1 MELDSLSSL
10 EKREILFTDIKNA
23 IEVNWINNSKLPN
36 NDAIIRSV
44 LNLSDIDSAEAR
56 LRRFAPFIKM
66 IFPETVE
73 LKGIIESPLVEVPE
87 LRKALNRE
95 KIGAN
100 LAGKLY
106 MKMDS
111 QLPVGGSVK
120 ARGGIYE
127 VLKYTEDLA
136 VKNGVLESYEDDY
149 CKLASPAAKAFFST
163 KKLHIGSTGNL
174 GLSVGLMGKAI
185 GYEIIVHMSSDA
197 AEWKKELLRSKGVI
211 VKAYEG
217 DYVEAVNFIN
227 QQKAVRKDDL
237 FIVSVDMPSG
247 VNADNGQICQA
258 AVKADATVTFNQ
270 VKIGQLM
277 YPGCEQVGRLYVE
290 DAGITG
296 ESFLGKEPEAFFYDG
311 DIDKLLPSRKKDS
324 NKGSNGKVL
333 IIAGSTD
340 ISGACILCATAA
352 LRSGSGMIRVFT
364 SSANAVAVKTLLPE
378 AILDVYEEDENF
390 ESKLE
395 KAFEWSTQAV
405 LGPGIGTL
413 STGKKL
419 VRSVL
424 KSYDKSLVVDADAIN
439 IIAED
444 KKLRNLAANYAT
456 GGKRL
461 ILTPHLAE
469 FARLYGKS
477 VKECKDNILE
487 YPRLLAS
494 ELHCTVVCKD
504 ARTIIADGYEKKIYI
519 NVSGNDG
526 MATAGS
532 GDVLSGIMG
541 AFICDKQSSFEAA
554 CLSCY
559 LHGLCG
565 DAAAKRLGKH
575 FMAASDITSE
585 LANLLD

>member
-1 MELDSLSSL
+1 MRYAVTSS
-10 EKREILFTDIKNA
+10 EMKICDRNTTEHFG
-23 IEVNWINNSKLPN
+23 
-36 NDAIIRSV
+36 
-44 LNLSDIDSAEAR
+44 IDSAILMERAALKICDRIDEWRAGRCINRPLRCLIICGVGNNGGDGACAAR
-56 LRRFAPFIKM
+56 LLLQRGYRVNICVLGDYTKCSDLL
-66 IFPETVE
+66 
-73 LKGIIESPLVEVPE
+73 LKQLKILEKYKILTDTFSNIVDNKNIVQWDIIIDAMFGI
-87 LRKALNRE
+87 
-95 KIGAN
+95 
-100 LAGKLY
+100 
-106 MKMDS
+106 
-111 QLPVGGSVK
+111 
-120 ARGGIYE
+120 
-127 VLKYTEDLA
+127 
-136 VKNGVLESYEDDY
+136 
-149 CKLASPAAKAFFST
+149 
-163 KKLHIGSTGNL
+163 
-174 GLSVGLMGKAI
+174 GLSRPV
-185 GYEIIVHMSSDA
+185 S
-197 AEWKKELLRSKGVI
+197 
-211 VKAYEG
+211 G